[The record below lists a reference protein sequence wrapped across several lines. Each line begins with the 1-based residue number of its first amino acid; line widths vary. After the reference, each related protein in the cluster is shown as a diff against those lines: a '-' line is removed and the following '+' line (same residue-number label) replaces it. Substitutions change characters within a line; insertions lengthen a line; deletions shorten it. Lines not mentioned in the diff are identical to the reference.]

1 MKFVTNRFELYEIK
15 STILSK
21 TWIGWSDTQNPTCQN
36 SDVFALLSW
45 FRLGY
50 ENFFSN
56 TILGIVTKTT
66 CFTSAFT
73 RWALST
79 RYPV

>member
-15 STILSK
+15 NTILSK

-45 FRLGY
+45 FRLWY
-50 ENFFSN
+50 ENFLN
-56 TILGIVTKTT
+56 NMNLGVLTKTT
-66 CFTSAFT
+66 YFTSAFT
-73 RWALST
+73 RSGLSS
-79 RYPV
+79 RLIL